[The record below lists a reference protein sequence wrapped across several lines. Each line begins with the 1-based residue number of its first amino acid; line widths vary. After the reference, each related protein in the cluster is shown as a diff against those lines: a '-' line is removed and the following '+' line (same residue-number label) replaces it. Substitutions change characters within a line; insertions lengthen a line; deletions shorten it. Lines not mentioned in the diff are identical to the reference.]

1 MTCYV
6 PGLKRPHS
14 SLFFPRYSVRAMR
27 VLREKRQ
34 RRSSDWLFISWYSET
49 QDKDLGSCQG
59 LFPHPPRGAGVDSPY
74 NGLYGEASPERG
86 SFFSPQVHGGRDFIS
101 SVCERP
107 KWLTHAFNSCEKDKL
122 TWFSDLFIFTKK
134 KEVHLQQLK
143 GIQSC
148 QLGM

>member
-14 SLFFPRYSVRAMR
+14 SLFSPRYSVRAMR

-59 LFPHPPRGAGVDSPY
+59 LFPHPPRGAGVYSPY
-74 NGLYGEASPERG
+74 NGLYGKASPERG

-107 KWLTHAFNSCEKDKL
+107 KWLTHAFNGCEKDKL

-134 KEVHLQQLK
+134 RCIYSSLK
-143 GIQSC
+143 GYRVVN
-148 QLGM
+148 

>member
-1 MTCYV
+1 
-6 PGLKRPHS
+6 
-14 SLFFPRYSVRAMR
+14 MR
-27 VLREKRQ
+27 IFHEKCQ
-34 RRSSDWLFISWYSET
+34 SRSSDWLFISWYSET
-49 QDKDLGSCQG
+49 QDKDLSSCQG
-59 LFPHPPRGAGVDSPY
+59 LFPHPPRGG
-74 NGLYGEASPERG
+74 GLCGEASPERG

-107 KWLTHAFNSCEKDKL
+107 KWLTDAFNGCEKDKL

-134 KEVHLQQLK
+134 GAFK